1 MATILDGKALAED
14 ILEIVRRGVERMESV
29 YNVTPGLAII
39 SFGETSGQVYVKNK
53 KKTCERLGIYCEHH
67 EFDFTEGTDIQ
78 DDVEE
83 LIENLNKDDK
93 IHGIIVQLPIPDE
106 FDICPICLIDKIAP
120 EKDVDGLTTQN
131 TGGLWRNCYG
141 GWHNP
146 CTPLGI
152 MTLLRHYDI
161 PLEGK
166 NVCIIGR
173 SDLVG
178 KPLAAMMLE
187 ENATVTICHS
197 KTAQEDISWAITG
210 ADIVVCA
217 VGNPEVMRDYYIG
230 EGTIIDVGI
239 NRVDGKI
246 VGDISE
252 DMKKYA
258 EAYTPVPGGV
268 GPMTVA
274 MLMQNVCNAANYY
287 AVGRDCN
294 LVLDEICAEILE
306 EEEENND

>member
-78 DDVEE
+78 EDVEE
-83 LIENLNKDDK
+83 LIEDLNGRDD

-106 FDICPICLIDKIAP
+106 FDICPVCLIDKIKP
-120 EKDVDGLTTQN
+120 EKDVDGLTTYN
-131 TGGLWRNCYG
+131 TGALWRNCYG
-141 GWHNP
+141 GYHTP

-166 NVCIIGR
+166 KVCIVGR

-178 KPLAAMMLE
+178 KPLAAMMME
-187 ENATVTICHS
+187 ENATVTLCHS
-197 KTAQEDISWAITG
+197 KSAREDIAMEITG

-217 VGNPEVMRDYYIG
+217 VGNPDVMREYYIG
-230 EGTIIDVGI
+230 GSVVVDVGI

-246 VGDISE
+246 VGDIPEE
-252 DMKKYA
+252 DLKYT

-274 MLMQNVCNAANYY
+274 MLMQNVCHAADYY
-287 AVGRDCN
+287 HISRDIERA
-294 LVLDEICAEILE
+294 LEDICAEINE
-306 EEEENND
+306 GEN

>member
-14 ILEIVRRGVERMESV
+14 ILKSLEGYVKTLKEL

-78 DDVEE
+78 DDVET
-83 LIENLNKDDK
+83 LIEELNNRDD

-106 FDICPICLIDKIAP
+106 FDICPVCLIDKIKP
-120 EKDVDGLTTQN
+120 EKDVDGITTYN
-131 TGGLWRNCYG
+131 TGALWRNCYG
-141 GWHNP
+141 GYHTP

-166 NVCIIGR
+166 NVTIIGR

-187 ENATVTICHS
+187 ENATVTLCHS
-197 KTAQEDISWAITG
+197 KSDISDYLQN
-210 ADIVVCA
+210 ADIIVSA
-217 VGNPEVMRDYYIG
+217 TGNPYAFLYGYADRYCDSYDA
-230 EGTIIDVGI
+230 IIDVGI
-239 NRVDGKI
+239 NRVSGKL
-246 VGDISE
+246 VGDIKEQTKEEMS
-252 DMKKYA
+252 K
-258 EAYTPVPGGV
+258 AYTPVPGGV

-287 AVGRDCN
+287 AVGRDCY
-294 LVLDEICAEILE
+294 LVFDEICAEILE
-306 EEEENND
+306 EEEN